1 MELQKNYSGTSC
13 KPFGV
18 TQSLLEATL
27 VDENIKF
34 FHSTATI
41 RKNKNGIRSLIDE
54 QGLEKF
60 GHDEKASI
68 LWESFRSRLGV
79 YEFTH
84 MYFNLSSLLHRTD
97 NMHILEEHFSHEEIN
112 GIIKN
117 LLSEKSLGPDGFNSN
132 FMKKCWTTI
141 SADFYD
147 LCLAFYDH
155 NINIQSINGSY
166 ITLIPKK
173 QQSN

>member
-18 TQSLLEATL
+18 TESLLEATL

-60 GHDEKASI
+60 GHDEKASM

-79 YEFTH
+79 SEFNQ
-84 MYFNLSSLLHRTD
+84 MYFNLSSLLHRTY
-97 NMHILEEHFSHEEIN
+97 NMHIL
-112 GIIKN
+112 
-117 LLSEKSLGPDGFNSN
+117 
-132 FMKKCWTTI
+132 
-141 SADFYD
+141 
-147 LCLAFYDH
+147 
-155 NINIQSINGSY
+155 
-166 ITLIPKK
+166 
-173 QQSN
+173 